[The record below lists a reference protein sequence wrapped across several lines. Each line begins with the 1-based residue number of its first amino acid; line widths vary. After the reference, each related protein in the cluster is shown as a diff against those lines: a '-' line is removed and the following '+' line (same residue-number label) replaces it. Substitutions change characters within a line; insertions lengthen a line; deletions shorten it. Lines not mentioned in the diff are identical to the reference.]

1 MRSMKLYTNVRS
13 MRLYI
18 ETSFI
23 AEKLSLIFSIF
34 PFKLFILIK
43 IGNAVKIITLIKHFN
58 VNQYPSRIEI

>member
-13 MRLYI
+13 MRLYT